1 MKLICHEGNPAQRLV
16 AVDQTDNSVPEKNIK
31 AKFCLGH
38 PVQKKLVK
46 LLWSSLTSFSFGEEN
61 ANLSSCQDCRSVTRS
76 SGVQEVKLSNNSE
89 RAIFFKCGLCAKYR
103 LSPHVPCRFGI
114 YLIQVNL
121 CLWEQHW
128 RHGKW
133 GVWEPNCMQFWLD
146 RIHHRRAGRKIN
158 TIGQHWNIYFDP
170 K

>member
-61 ANLSSCQDCRSVTRS
+61 ANLLSCQDCRSVTRS

-89 RAIFFKCGLCAKYR
+89 RLFSDVGYVQSIG
-103 LSPHVPCRFGI
+103 CRHMF
-114 YLIQVNL
+114 
-121 CLWEQHW
+121 
-128 RHGKW
+128 
-133 GVWEPNCMQFWLD
+133 
-146 RIHHRRAGRKIN
+146 RAGLTFILSRS
-158 TIGQHWNIYFDP
+158 IYALDSNSEETDMGNGGFGNQIACNFDWIVFIREGLVEM
-170 K
+170 KLTG